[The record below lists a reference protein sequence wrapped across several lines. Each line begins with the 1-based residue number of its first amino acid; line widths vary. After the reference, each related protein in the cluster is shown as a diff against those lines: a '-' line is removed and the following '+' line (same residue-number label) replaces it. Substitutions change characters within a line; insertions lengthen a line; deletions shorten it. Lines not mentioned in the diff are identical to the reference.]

1 MSGEIRPMTSEFF
14 IKNVD
19 GLHRVS
25 SFVHD
30 HFNKS
35 DKALKLRITT
45 CGKRSLS
52 QNAFQHVIYQEIS
65 KYLVSKGREDWT
77 PEFVKENMKNHFLG
91 WDKKEYIDISSG
103 CVSVREVLRKTST
116 LDKGESFN
124 FTTQCLEWAES
135 IGCNIRIPDDCA
147 YRQMMDEQN
156 GITNL

>member
-1 MSGEIRPMTSEFF
+1 MTSEFF

-52 QNAFQHVIYQEIS
+52 QNAFQ
-65 KYLVSKGREDWT
+65 
-77 PEFVKENMKNHFLG
+77 
-91 WDKKEYIDISSG
+91 EYIDISSG